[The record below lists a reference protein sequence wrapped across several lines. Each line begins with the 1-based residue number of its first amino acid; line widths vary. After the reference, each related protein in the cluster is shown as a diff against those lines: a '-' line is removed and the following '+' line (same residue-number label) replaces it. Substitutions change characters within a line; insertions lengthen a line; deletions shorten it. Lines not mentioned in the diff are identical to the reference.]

1 MKYEDF
7 IQEKTPRNLADGFE
21 IEDSDINTMLFPF
34 QRALVKWAV
43 RRGRAAIFADTG
55 LGKTPMQLEWARLVT
70 EHTGGRVLVLA
81 PLCVSQQT
89 VSEARKFGIDAGYA
103 RSPEEIVTDIVV
115 TNYEMLDAFNADT
128 FHGVVLDESSIIKHQ
143 TGKIRTKI
151 IEAFKD
157 TRFRLSCTATPAP
170 NDYMELGNQSEFL
183 DVMTAVEMLA
193 MFFIHDGGDTSKWR
207 LKGHG
212 EVRFWEWLSTWA
224 MVVKLPS
231 DIGYS
236 DEGYALPGLN
246 VTQHVVE
253 SPTPFGMLFPDV
265 ASKLLDRN
273 RARKDSVDARVKMC
287 ADIVNGHGR
296 QAVVWCHLNDESA
309 KLVAAIDGA
318 VEVKGS
324 DKLEDKEH
332 RIEAFTRGD
341 VRVLVTKPKIAGFGM
356 NWQHVHDMAFVGL
369 SDSWEQYYQAIR
381 RCWRFGQTEAV
392 DVHVISAES
401 EGAVVANIKR
411 KDNAAQELSRR
422 MVSHMEDSMKREIGV
437 VSDQKRTKYKR
448 DTETGKDW
456 TMHLGDCVE
465 VVGEMESDSVDYS
478 VFSPP
483 FASLY
488 TYSDSDR
495 DMGNTK
501 GHDDFMGHFRFLV
514 DELFRVIKPG
524 RLCSFHCMNLPT
536 SKERDG
542 VIGLHDFR
550 GDLIRVFQS
559 AGWIYHSEVCIWK
572 DPVTSMQRTKAL
584 GLLHKTIRK
593 DSSMSRM
600 GIPDYVVTMRKP
612 GANAAPIAHTKEEY
626 PVSKWQKVASPV
638 WMDIQANNTLN
649 KQPARADE
657 DERHICPLQL
667 DVIERCLGLWS
678 NPRDLVLSPFGGIGS
693 EGYRALEMDRRFVGV
708 ELKESYWKVACDN
721 LRSVRKS
728 QIGLFDEAQDG

>member
-1 MKYEDF
+1 MEYEEF
-7 IQEKTPRNLADGFE
+7 IGRKTPRNLSDGFE
-21 IEDSDINTMLFPF
+21 VDDSEINQILFPF
-34 QRALVKWAV
+34 QRALVKWAL
-43 RRGRAAIFADTG
+43 RRGRAALFADTG
-55 LGKTPMQLEWARLVT
+55 LGKTPMQLEWARMVA
-70 EHTGGRVLVLA
+70 ERTGGMVLVLA

-89 VSEARKFGIDAGYA
+89 VAEAAKFGIDAHYA
-103 RSPEEIVTDIVV
+103 RGPEDMRSSITV
-115 TNYEMLDAFNADT
+115 TNYEMLDHFDAGDFD
-128 FHGVVLDESSIIKHQ
+128 GIVLDESSIIKHQ

-151 IEAFKD
+151 IEAFSD
-157 TRFRLSCTATPAP
+157 TPYRLSCTATPAP

-183 DVMTAVEMLA
+183 GVMTAVEMLA
-193 MFFIHDGGDTSKWR
+193 MYFIHDGGDTAKWR

-231 DIGYS
+231 AIGFS
-236 DEGYALPGLN
+236 DEGYDLPPLS
-246 VTQHVVE
+246 VEQHVVE

-265 ASKLLDRN
+265 ASRLLDRN
-273 RARKDSVDARVKMC
+273 RARKESVDARVKMC
-287 ADIVNGHGR
+287 ADIINSHDR

-309 KLVAAIDGA
+309 KLTAAIYGA

-324 DKLEDKEH
+324 DHIDVKEQ
-332 RIEAFTRGD
+332 RIADFTKGAA
-341 VRVLVTKPKIAGFGM
+341 RVLVTKPKIAGFGM

-381 RCWRFGQTEAV
+381 RCWRFGQTDAV

-422 MVSHMEDSMKREIGV
+422 MVSHMEDSMKREIGT
-437 VSDQKRTKYKR
+437 VSTQKRTGYKR
-448 DTETGKDW
+448 NAETGEGW

-465 VVGEMESDSVDYS
+465 VTGEMDDDSIDYS

-501 GHDDFMGHFRFLV
+501 GHDDFMGHFRYLV

-550 GDLIRVFQS
+550 GDLIRVFQD

-600 GIPDYVVTMRKP
+600 GLPDYVVTMRKP
-612 GANAAPIAHTKEEY
+612 GQNADPIAHTKEEY
-626 PVSKWQKVASPV
+626 PVSKWQKVASPI
-638 WMDIQANNTLN
+638 WMDIKSNNTLN
-649 KQPARADE
+649 KARARADE

-678 NPRDLVLSPFGGIGS
+678 NPRDLVYSPFGGIGS
-693 EGYRALEMDRRFVGV
+693 EGYRALEMDRRFVGA
-708 ELKESYWKVACDN
+708 ELKESYWRVACDN

-728 QIGLFDEAQDG
+728 QIGLFGEAL